1 MRHQKQEYLTLPG
14 EILNIAELT
23 GRVYM
28 QRGKIFMKKRT
39 AVRITAF
46 SLAVLGAI
54 IGLFVQMNTAVSNY
68 RLETENVYSAALA
81 DFGAALENI
90 SQTGEKIGYVNTP
103 YKLSGLSSKLY
114 CEAELAK
121 SALSRLPVSGDEY
134 SQINLFLSQVGNYAL
149 SVSND
154 LRRSGRVS
162 PEQSESFLS
171 LADTARKISSAVSD
185 WDAVNVS
192 PKRWAREVKNTVKE
206 DTSQTLRSTLSET
219 EETLT
224 DYAKL
229 IYDGPYSEHILDKS
243 PVLLQNAQTVS
254 ESAAKEKAA
263 EALPGTGEPESRGKS
278 GGRLPQ
284 FCFERGGATASVSEK
299 GGYLVYLRSGREI
312 GESRLGYEGALEN
325 AKRFISGQLGADMRE
340 TYYFMLDGVCVIN
353 FAFADGD
360 ILCYT
365 DLVKVGIAL
374 DNGETVMYEA
384 SGYIFNHTERDFT
397 APLKTSE
404 QARERLSGM
413 LTVNS
418 ESTVLIPT
426 DGGGESLCYEF
437 NCTGRNGREILV
449 YINAETLEEEQIY
462 ILLRADGGVLVR

>member
-103 YKLSGLSSKLY
+103 YKLSGLASKLY

-154 LRRSGRVS
+154 LIRSGRVS

-192 PKRWAREVKNTVKE
+192 PKRWARELKNTVKA
-206 DTSQTLRSTLSET
+206 DTAQTLRSTLSET
-219 EETLT
+219 
-224 DYAKL
+224 
-229 IYDGPYSEHILDKS
+229 
-243 PVLLQNAQTVS
+243 
-254 ESAAKEKAA
+254 
-263 EALPGTGEPESRGKS
+263 
-278 GGRLPQ
+278 
-284 FCFERGGATASVSEK
+284 
-299 GGYLVYLRSGREI
+299 
-312 GESRLGYEGALEN
+312 
-325 AKRFISGQLGADMRE
+325 
-340 TYYFMLDGVCVIN
+340 
-353 FAFADGD
+353 
-360 ILCYT
+360 
-365 DLVKVGIAL
+365 
-374 DNGETVMYEA
+374 
-384 SGYIFNHTERDFT
+384 
-397 APLKTSE
+397 
-404 QARERLSGM
+404 
-413 LTVNS
+413 
-418 ESTVLIPT
+418 
-426 DGGGESLCYEF
+426 
-437 NCTGRNGREILV
+437 
-449 YINAETLEEEQIY
+449 
-462 ILLRADGGVLVR
+462 